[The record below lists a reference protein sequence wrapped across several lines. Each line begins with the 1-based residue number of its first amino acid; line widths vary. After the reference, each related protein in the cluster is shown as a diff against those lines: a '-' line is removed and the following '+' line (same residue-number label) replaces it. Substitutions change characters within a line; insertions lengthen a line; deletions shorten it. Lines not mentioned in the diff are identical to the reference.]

1 MTCGLTTPKEHSMMA
16 IIFKA
21 LFIYFL
27 FLFVRSIWRG
37 YRMVEEIKSRS
48 TEYSQNQNDP
58 FRRSDVHSKKSN
70 SGDVL
75 EAEYRVLDK
84 DEN

>member
-1 MTCGLTTPKEHSMMA
+1 MMA

-27 FLFVRSIWRG
+27 FLFVRSVWRG

-48 TEYSQNQNDP
+48 TEYAQTQNDP
-58 FRRSDVHSKKSN
+58 FRQRDAQSKGTK

-84 DEN
+84 DENQ

>member
-1 MTCGLTTPKEHSMMA
+1 MMA

-27 FLFVRSIWRG
+27 FLFVRSVWRG

-48 TEYSQNQNDP
+48 AEYSQTDP
-58 FRRSDVHSKKSN
+58 FHTRSNPSQPKQA
-70 SGDVL
+70 GDVL

-84 DEN
+84 EGDQ